1 MPLHR
6 IFVPTGLY
14 TPADKAAMAQAITDV
29 YTAIPAFYVVVLFI
43 DLEPSNFFVGGKTTE
58 CMVRISVE
66 HLARNFAN
74 DTLKRRFMDRYE
86 TALAPFTK
94 ARGVDWEVQITDCDR
109 LLWNINGMAPPGE
122 NTEEERVWKRENRA
136 VPPEEMD
143 ALKVKTHGQL

>member
-14 TPADKAAMAQAITDV
+14 TPADKVAMAQAITDV

-58 CMVRISVE
+58 RIVRISVE
-66 HLARNFAN
+66 HLARNFAD

-94 ARGVDWEVQITDCDR
+94 ARSVD
-109 LLWNINGMAPPGE
+109 
-122 NTEEERVWKRENRA
+122 
-136 VPPEEMD
+136 
-143 ALKVKTHGQL
+143 